1 MKAII
6 SQRAHGKIKLSTTT
20 TTFIKYHI
28 RFKILYFLRPEV
40 TIRCFEI
47 KSSDDTS
54 CQLIYIPLIHF
65 TLLVELS
72 FKLFC
77 LNHVCE
83 TLTRDNCSSNFFA
96 ELNFA
101 MA

>member
-6 SQRAHGKIKLSTTT
+6 SQRALDKIKPSTTT
-20 TTFIKYHI
+20 TIFIKRHI
-28 RFKILYFLRPEV
+28 RLQILYFLRPKV
-40 TIRCFEI
+40 TTCCFEI

-83 TLTRDNCSSNFFA
+83 TLTRDICSSNFFA